1 MFIEEELLI
10 DMFLLPL
17 SKIVDI
23 DTNEEYK
30 IDAECK
36 FIYAQ
41 LQGWGKT
48 QGWNNIYPNQ
58 DLMCQELGI
67 TASTL
72 KRKLKVLGNSGLID
86 IIPTKDVSKFT
97 SNRYRVNQPKTIRRR
112 KYYTITGE
120 QLTGKL
126 YKFDSNIFNKD

>member
-36 FIYAQ
+36 FIYA
-41 LQGWGKT
+41 
-48 QGWNNIYPNQ
+48 
-58 DLMCQELGI
+58 
-67 TASTL
+67 
-72 KRKLKVLGNSGLID
+72 
-86 IIPTKDVSKFT
+86 
-97 SNRYRVNQPKTIRRR
+97 
-112 KYYTITGE
+112 
-120 QLTGKL
+120 
-126 YKFDSNIFNKD
+126 